1 MKIHFQ
7 EDSGTLMQLIRRGE
21 EEMLINAKDSR
32 SLKSTDN
39 KNH

>member
-1 MKIHFQ
+1 MEIHFQ
-7 EDSGTLMQLIRRGE
+7 EDSDTLMQLIRRE
-21 EEMLINAKDSR
+21 EEMSINAKDSR